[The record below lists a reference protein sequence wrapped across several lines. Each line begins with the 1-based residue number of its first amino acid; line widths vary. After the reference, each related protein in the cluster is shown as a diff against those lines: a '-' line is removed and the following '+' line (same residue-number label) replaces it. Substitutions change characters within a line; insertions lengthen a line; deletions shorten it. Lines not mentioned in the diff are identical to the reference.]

1 MYGRYIMIYIHN
13 IYIYIYSI
21 YTYTHTYIYIYIY
34 TCIPDYTGIY
44 ISILTGVH
52 SIPRGHKNNTP
63 HSVDRHSAKHQF
75 GGAASTGRRLPGD
88 ALGDVLWLAPR
99 KAMGRVTMIRWLLW
113 SQRFLPVENGALI
126 GGLIGGKH
134 PKKRVSTCFNHP
146 RCRISSHRMMPQ
158 CRIAK
163 MT

>member
-1 MYGRYIMIYIHN
+1 MIYIHN
-13 IYIYIYSI
+13 IYIYTV
-21 YTYTHTYIYIYIY
+21 YTRTHTYIY

-88 ALGDVLWLAPR
+88 ALGDVL
-99 KAMGRVTMIRWLLW
+99 
-113 SQRFLPVENGALI
+113 
-126 GGLIGGKH
+126 
-134 PKKRVSTCFNHP
+134 
-146 RCRISSHRMMPQ
+146 
-158 CRIAK
+158 
-163 MT
+163 